1 MLNTILFDLDGTLLP
16 FVQEEFIR
24 AYFKA
29 LLSRLIPMGYDGEK
43 LSAALWKGTMAMIGN
58 EMCIRD
64 SPLGCAALCPLS
76 YGGGQRPDVF
86 HQQIAHERLL
96 SGVYTFLLKKKST
109 KRKLFAQNYVLLIF
123 WF

>member
-43 LSAALWKGTMAMIGN
+43 VSAALWKGTTVSYTHLDVYKRQVPDDDKKAPPSQKGKTVRKIFILWGQTMDHRGPAAG
-58 EMCIRD
+58 
-64 SPLGCAALCPLS
+64 SAPL
-76 YGGGQRPDVF
+76 
-86 HQQIAHERLL
+86 
-96 SGVYTFLLKKKST
+96 
-109 KRKLFAQNYVLLIF
+109 
-123 WF
+123 